1 MNEAQSLWWQQAKSD
16 HEVFEL
22 LRGEG
27 VPACHSLH
35 YLQMATE
42 KLAKA
47 SFWANN
53 DPPAMRHVGFAQ
65 FLRRFGN
72 TPRRHRNRIALLFGF
87 GQFSG
92 FQTWIRSAIPLARQ
106 IDQVSPAVIRDG
118 PNSEYPWPHDAPIAC
133 PAQYHFAVWDE
144 LKKSQGRKL
153 MRFTSTAI
161 KRFPDYAS
169 GG

>member
-1 MNEAQSLWWQQAKSD
+1 MNSAQSLWWQQAKSD
-16 HEVFEL
+16 YEIFEL

-47 SFWANN
+47 SFWSNN

-72 TPRRHRNRIALLFGF
+72 TPRDQRDRIASLFEF
-87 GQFSG
+87 GQFHG
-92 FQTWIRSAIPLARQ
+92 FQLWIRSIIPLARQ
-106 IDQVSPAVIRDG
+106 VEQVSPAVIQDG
-118 PNSEYPWPHDAPIAC
+118 PNSEYPWPHDAPIEC
-133 PAQYHFAVWDE
+133 PVLYHFHVWDE

-153 MRFTSTAI
+153 MRFVSNAI
-161 KRFPDYAS
+161 KHFPEFAS
-169 GG
+169 I